1 MSTLFTVNQ
10 SPATGLLQS
19 CQRYLKTGDAVLLL
33 EDGVYCGLQ
42 DALPTRLEQQVS
54 VYCLKEDLAARGL
67 LEKTASAVQLVNYRG
82 FVRLCTEFDKVVAWF

>member
-1 MSTLFTVNQ
+1 M
-10 SPATGLLQS
+10 
-19 CQRYLKTGDAVLLL
+19 
-33 EDGVYCGLQ
+33 Q